1 MTDIIDQLRKIRMD
15 RGLSQ
20 DALSYLS
27 GISSAHYVCRMETG
41 ERNPRLEMVAR
52 WADALG
58 YRLTLEPKE

>member
-1 MTDIIDQLRKIRMD
+1 MSDIIDQLRKIRMEQ
-15 RGLSQ
+15 GLSQ

-27 GISSAHYVCRMETG
+27 GISSPHYVCKMEKGLRT
-41 ERNPRLEMVAR
+41 PRIDMVSK